1 MIVIGKTN
9 YYPLAMRSLF
19 LTSLFLISCLSLFSQ
34 NKSLENKYIEYF
46 ENTREIPYLH
56 LNKTSFIKGEEI
68 WLKSYILEQNS
79 QELHKTTSNLYV
91 SIFDD
96 DGKLKDQ
103 KLFRIT
109 DGLGMGSIKIDS
121 TFTKE
126 TYFLKASTNW
136 MKNFHEDNSYI
147 QKIEIVSNK
156 RKPTINNFSQDKF
169 YEFKLFPEGGHI
181 LAETINNLGI
191 LIKDKNNKGIS
202 ISKGVIK
209 NIKGDI
215 IKEFKTNRF
224 GLGDVNLLVRENEI
238 YSFEATLENGIVISQ
253 KTPIQNKKG
262 VTMRVINSNP
272 ENLFIKVRTNKK
284 SLENLASK
292 KYTIFVHNT
301 REYQKREF
309 TFNREDIIYS
319 LIIDKKKLAKGVNTI
334 TVFNENFEPILERI
348 IYNHKAELYSDVSI
362 HKISSTVDSLTFQIK
377 NKSDQK
383 LFLSSSFLPSQ
394 TKSYNPNSSIYS
406 AFIFKPY
413 IKGNIQNI
421 DYYLNNTNHKKL
433 RDLDLLLLTQG
444 WSKYSW
450 NNIFNSP
457 PDTNYQFENG
467 ITVKGKLN
475 KTLKKDE
482 QLLIFSAKNN
492 IVQVFESGINSFE
505 LANTFIKEGTYLRF
519 GITKKDNPVYRQAPS
534 LQFSKRTLYDD
545 LSEDYIDNTANI
557 KELYYEI
564 KDLASTFK
572 ETEILDEVEVR
583 KKRDYV
589 DNSLAPYG
597 AATILTRQKMKNL
610 VFASSENVLDF
621 LSSKRYTISYEEG
634 DPIIYPRGGCP
645 LKTNDYIM
653 RPLVRLFLDNFEI
666 PTWVAQ
672 SMYLDSVKEVYFG
685 RVNDNRSCEHVY
697 IYTYNPGDYS
707 FRESSYADY
716 YIDKG
721 FSKTKEY
728 YSPEFYTYSGDT
740 FRHFGSIFW
749 IPEISIAPNS
759 VETFKIPTKLQ
770 NDVKMHLEGISE
782 SGNLISKKII
792 IN

>member
-1 MIVIGKTN
+1 
-9 YYPLAMRSLF
+9 MRSLF

-96 DGKLKDQ
+96 EGKLKDQ

-156 RKPTINNFSQDKF
+156 RKTTINNFTQDKF

-191 LIKDKNNKGIS
+191 LIKDKNNNGIP
-202 ISKGVIK
+202 INKGVIK
-209 NIKGDI
+209 NIKGEI

-253 KTPIQNKKG
+253 KTPIPNKKG
-262 VTMRVINSNP
+262 ATMRVVNSNP

-309 TFNREDIIYS
+309 TFNRDDIIYS

-362 HKISSTVDSLTFQIK
+362 HKINSTVDSLTFQIK

-457 PDTNYQFENG
+457 PNTNYQFENG
-467 ITVKGKLN
+467 ITIKGKLN
-475 KTLKKDE
+475 KPLKKDE
-482 QLLIFSAKNN
+482 QLLVFSGENN
-492 IVQVFESGINSFE
+492 IIKMLTPIDGNFKLSNTYVKENS
-505 LANTFIKEGTYLRF
+505 LIKF
-519 GITKKDNPVYRQAPS
+519 GISKKGMNTKKVSPS
-534 LQFSKRTLYDD
+534 LQFSKRTSFEKLPQNFNR
-545 LSEDYIDNTANI
+545 NTKPIN
-557 KELYYEI
+557 ELNYEV
-564 KDLASTFK
+564 KNLKSTFR
-572 ETEILDEVEVR
+572 ETEILDEVVVKKKREIDEASFKKITIPVR
-583 KKRDYV
+583 KMTGIDPNSDKNVFEFLRKKYV
-589 DNSLAPYG
+589 VVNTSQGYS
-597 AATILTRQKMKNL
+597 IRSTRVTETRSGVVN
-610 VFASSENVLDF
+610 VFLNNKWIEPQF
-621 LSSKRYTISYEEG
+621 LWMF
-634 DPIIYPRGGCP
+634 
-645 LKTNDYIM
+645 NDIT
-653 RPLVRLFLDNFEI
+653 VK
-666 PTWVAQ
+666 
-672 SMYLDSVKEVYFG
+672 SVKAIYFG
-685 RVNDNRSCEHVY
+685 ETLGPHPVEQIHIFTLTSD
-697 IYTYNPGDYS
+697 
-707 FRESSYADY
+707 ESRRKNNKLKESK
-716 YIDKG
+716 IEKG
-721 FSKTKEY
+721 FSRAKEY
-728 YSPEFYTYSGDT
+728 YSPEFYSYTDET
-740 FRHFGSIFW
+740 FKYFGSVFW
-749 IPEISIAPNS
+749 IPEISVSPNS
-759 VETFKIPTKLQ
+759 IEIFKIPRKLQ
-770 NDVKMHLEGISE
+770 KEIKIYLEGISE
-782 SGNLISKKII
+782 SGSLISKTFVID
-792 IN
+792 